1 MTEKLSVRGSDPDQK
16 TKDDVP
22 RLDAAALARH
32 DADIE
37 LHGEPRIRA
46 GDMDFP
52 CNDSSYQVNDFSEW
66 SYFKREQFHVPPVNV
81 GSSFLWNPDL
91 LKKVKDQRHYKQFV
105 PEKSLTG
112 YRETRQNLDRK
123 KRAKRMLAIWRKS
136 STIDRS
142 IPGATGG
149 DITARS
155 DVNSKLGTNKTQ
167 KSKKSA
173 GRSEGRRSS
182 SPTKHRGKSRSPSR
196 ER

>member
-1 MTEKLSVRGSDPDQK
+1 MEKLSVRGSSPDEK
-16 TKDDVP
+16 KKGDVP
-22 RLDAAALARH
+22 RLDASALARH

-37 LHGEPRIRA
+37 LHGEPRVRS

-52 CNDSSYQVNDFSEW
+52 LKDSSYQVNDFSEW
-66 SYFKREQFHVPPVNV
+66 SYFKGEQFHVPPVNV

-91 LKKVKDQRHYKQFV
+91 LKKVKDQRHYKQFI
-105 PEKSLTG
+105 PEKTLTG

-142 IPGATGG
+142 NPEATGG

-155 DVNSKLGTNKTQ
+155 DVNSKLGGTKASQ
-167 KSKKSA
+167 KSRKSRSKSPSKQR
-173 GRSEGRRSS
+173 GRN
-182 SPTKHRGKSRSPSR
+182 SRSPSR

>member
-1 MTEKLSVRGSDPDQK
+1 MADKLSVRGSDPIQK

-22 RLDAAALARH
+22 RLNASFLAKH

-37 LHGEPRIRA
+37 LHGEPRVRA
-46 GDMDFP
+46 GDMDYAL
-52 CNDSSYQVNDFSEW
+52 NDSSYEVNDFSEW
-66 SYFKREQFHVPPVNV
+66 SFFKREQFHTPPVNM
-81 GSSFLWNPDL
+81 GASFLWNPDL

-105 PEKSLTG
+105 PERTLTG

-142 IPGATGG
+142 IPGGTEG
-149 DITARS
+149 DVTARS
-155 DVNSKLGTNKTQ
+155 DVNSKLGSSPQ
-167 KSKKSA
+167 
-173 GRSEGRRSS
+173 RSRGKGGRRSV
-182 SPTKHRGKSRSPSR
+182 SPSKGKPSKSRSPSR